1 MYMLG
6 PIPLWALYGGSSV
19 LLLATPILLF
29 SLYVAHIHWKYS
41 HIPSPKR
48 ASFFLGH
55 IPDFVAMKKQRQNEF
70 LPLADVVLKWTA
82 EVGNLFVIF
91 IGLRP
96 FVISNNPE
104 DIKLVAADEGIS
116 KPSSFYKHLASVAG
130 QRFMGSSLLTIADYP
145 TWKPRRK
152 LYDHTFKRSSLKELV
167 PQFNECVAAFLD
179 NLRLHADGMTEV
191 PMKEAFHNLTLSFIS
206 KVGFSSDFNQLWDC
220 KSLGLKYATESKLS
234 CLASISFVG
243 VQRQISDPLFK
254 AREECLCLLHP
265 LEARVYREC
274 AASMGRI
281 GRDCIEKR
289 IKAVTTGGEVPN
301 DILTQILQI
310 SCTDTS
316 VDMETLVDDFVTFY
330 VAGQETTAN
339 ALSFAVILIHQ
350 HPEVLDKLL
359 SEIEDVLG
367 DRKEV
372 TGDDLDKLKYTE
384 QVIQEVLRMY
394 PTVIRMIK
402 ESPRGGLE
410 LSGYHI
416 PEGASISFFT
426 AVMSR
431 NPAFFN
437 DPDTFDPSRFDVDK
451 PR

>member
-1 MYMLG
+1 M
-6 PIPLWALYGGSSV
+6 
-19 LLLATPILLF
+19 ATP
-29 SLYVAHIHWKYS
+29 
-41 HIPSPKR
+41 
-48 ASFFLGH
+48 
-55 IPDFVAMKKQRQNEF
+55 
-70 LPLADVVLKWTA
+70 T
-82 EVGNLFVIF
+82 
-91 IGLRP
+91 
-96 FVISNNPE
+96 
-104 DIKLVAADEGIS
+104 
-116 KPSSFYKHLASVAG
+116 
-130 QRFMGSSLLTIADYP
+130 
-145 TWKPRRK
+145 
-152 LYDHTFKRSSLKELV
+152 DH
-167 PQFNECVAAFLD
+167 
-179 NLRLHADGMTEV
+179 
-191 PMKEAFHNLTLSFIS
+191 
-206 KVGFSSDFNQLWDC
+206 
-220 KSLGLKYATESKLS
+220 LS
-234 CLASISFVG
+234 CDL
-243 VQRQISDPLFK
+243 Q
-254 AREECLCLLHP
+254 LLHP

-289 IKAVTTGGEVPN
+289 IKA
-301 DILTQILQI
+301 LTLPPG
-310 SCTDTS
+310 TDTS

-416 PEGASISFFT
+416 PEFFT

-451 PR
+451 PRPGPFVYFPFSVGHRSCIGHHFAMIGLKITLTRLLKTFRVTLPPSFSLVVEQRITLLPQGGVPCTLREIS

>member
-1 MYMLG
+1 M
-6 PIPLWALYGGSSV
+6 
-19 LLLATPILLF
+19 
-29 SLYVAHIHWKYS
+29 
-41 HIPSPKR
+41 R
-48 ASFFLGH
+48 
-55 IPDFVAMKKQRQNEF
+55 
-70 LPLADVVLKWTA
+70 
-82 EVGNLFVIF
+82 
-91 IGLRP
+91 
-96 FVISNNPE
+96 
-104 DIKLVAADEGIS
+104 
-116 KPSSFYKHLASVAG
+116 
-130 QRFMGSSLLTIADYP
+130 
-145 TWKPRRK
+145 
-152 LYDHTFKRSSLKELV
+152 
-167 PQFNECVAAFLD
+167 
-179 NLRLHADGMTEV
+179 
-191 PMKEAFHNLTLSFIS
+191 
-206 KVGFSSDFNQLWDC
+206 
-220 KSLGLKYATESKLS
+220 
-234 CLASISFVG
+234 
-243 VQRQISDPLFK
+243 
-254 AREECLCLLHP
+254 
-265 LEARVYREC
+265 
-274 AASMGRI
+274 RI

-289 IKAVTTGGEVPN
+289 IKAVATGGEVPN

-310 SCTDTS
+310 SCTNTS

-339 ALSFAVILIHQ
+339 ALLFAVILIHQ

-437 DPDTFDPSRFDVDK
+437 DPDTFDPSRFDVDR
-451 PR
+451 PRPGPFVYFPFSVGHRSCIGRHFAMIGLKITLTRLLKTFRVTLPPSFSLVVEQRITLQPQGVVPCTLREIS